1 MPKSKTEIIRK
12 QLAFL
17 VELDRLKS
25 IIRQSP
31 LINRSRREN
40 SAEHSW
46 HLALF
51 ALILSEH
58 AEDVDPLHVVKLLL
72 LHDVV
77 EIDAGDAPLHNS
89 GIDRAALA
97 KQEHAAADRIFG
109 LLPGNQAEEMLALW
123 LEFEEGQTPHARFA
137 KALDRLQPLL
147 LNTLTDGG
155 TWTESG
161 VSEQQVLE
169 RYGPIIEGGSPL
181 LWQEAMKLVHQHFE
195 RKTLPK
201 NLNDDR

>member
-1 MPKSKTEIIRK
+1 MQKSKTEIIRK

-17 VELDRLKS
+17 AELDRLKS

-58 AEDVDPLHVVKLLL
+58 AEDVDPLHVTKLLL

-77 EIDAGDAPLHNS
+77 EIDAGDAPIHNS
-89 GIDRAALA
+89 GIDRTALA
-97 KQEHAAADRIFG
+97 KQEHAAAERIFG
-109 LLPGNQAEEMLALW
+109 LLPRNQAEEMLAL
-123 LEFEEGQTPHARFA
+123 
-137 KALDRLQPLL
+137 
-147 LNTLTDGG
+147 
-155 TWTESG
+155 
-161 VSEQQVLE
+161 
-169 RYGPIIEGGSPL
+169 
-181 LWQEAMKLVHQHFE
+181 
-195 RKTLPK
+195 
-201 NLNDDR
+201 